1 MFLTELKEQLDRVQ
15 TERGNV
21 PLSHARVMHGN
32 TVLVAH
38 YEGDD
43 DEDPAPE
50 TENRAKLVSI
60 ADAEGVAGTLQERL
74 ESAGPMGI
82 VSLTGEELAQ
92 LLEYKTE
99 VTMAALEATKED
111 VDAERQKT
119 NAALADTM
127 QRAAAKLPADVVGRL
142 YGRGFDMDGKPFE
155 VRVPDLE
162 GKGKEVR
169 MPCPQ
174 FDGNKVGCVLPFGH
188 EGDHNFDP
196 STVDQ
201 AQQPETLQE

>member
-50 TENRAKLVSI
+50 TENRLKLVSI
-60 ADAEGVAGTLQERL
+60 ADAEGVAGSLQERL

-99 VTMAALEATKED
+99 VTMAALEATSED

-119 NAALADTM
+119 NAARADAM
-127 QRAAAKLPADVVGRL
+127 QRAAYAL
-142 YGRGFDMDGKPFE
+142 
-155 VRVPDLE
+155 
-162 GKGKEVR
+162 

-188 EGDHNFDP
+188 DGDHNFDP
-196 STVDQ
+196 PTVDQ